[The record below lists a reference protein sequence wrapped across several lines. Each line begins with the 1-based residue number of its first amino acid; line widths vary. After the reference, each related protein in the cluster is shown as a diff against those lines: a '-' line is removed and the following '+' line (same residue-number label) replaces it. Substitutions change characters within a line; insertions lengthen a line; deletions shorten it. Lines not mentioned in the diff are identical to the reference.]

1 MPAAVENSDRSIAP
15 DESWPLGLFDCCSFR
30 TSRAGNL
37 LLYPD
42 FFPEAV
48 CCTCFVVGKIR
59 TLEERERS
67 IYCGMGMKGLRA
79 CALSA
84 VGGCCC
90 HYAPKMRART
100 LRDYKIEDTTSVSSC
115 CLAMCY
121 PCSLF
126 QVLATRKELLYR
138 SRGSTFDTE
147 TLNNMTQSPFMF
159 ENSEKRPVRK

>member
-1 MPAAVENSDRSIAP
+1 MSSNSDTREEDYP
-15 DESWPLGLFDCCSFR
+15 VDTWPLGLFDCCSFR
-30 TSRAGNL
+30 TSRAGKVL
-37 LLYPD
+37 LCPD
-42 FFPEAV
+42 FIPEAL

-67 IYCGMGMKGLRA
+67 IYCGMGMKGIRA

-84 VGGCCC
+84 IGGCCC
-90 HYAPKMRART
+90 YYAPKMRTKAMT
-100 LRDYKIEDTTSVSSC
+100 DYKIADTTSIPAC
-115 CLAMCY
+115 CITICY

-126 QVLATRKELLYR
+126 QVLATRRELLHR

-159 ENSEKRPVRK
+159 ENSEKRPPRM